1 MKFNGFSLDTKLV
14 SSLNQLGY
22 IELTPIQE
30 KTIVSALKKNSFIK
44 KNISIFELTIILF
57 DIPSCH
63 PNKLLFE

>member
-30 KTIVSALKKNSFIK
+30 KTIVSALKR
-44 KNISIFELTIILF
+44 ILY
-57 DIPSCH
+57 C
-63 PNKLLFE
+63 